1 MSESNAHDEFIKKY
15 RQFNGLPEEKIINI
29 GDYFPVNENRY
40 KKKKVASPKPS
51 PKKTKKKYK
60 GKIALVGTLAAAIAG
75 IAGYA
80 IGTSTQ
86 SPTIT
91 TSQAIVLLGETPNS
105 LGINDNIASRMEK
118 IENKFKNEDITN
130 KDIIEL
136 IPEVHQLSYDVLQNK
151 LAKTMGVDNDSI
163 RFGTESADEGRSRQY
178 VNIYHGTNK
187 THCTHYTSKDIAFL
201 CTENTISDEIA
212 SQIKNIS
219 TSANYIIQ
227 AQNGDI
233 NRDKMLENLKKSF
246 DETNRFAAGDL
257 KVDEKGNMTIDM
269 TKVSDISKVLEENGY
284 SPRTKQKIKEDYKTS
299 DDSYSVNANGNVE
312 NTDTVN
318 IEYDDNGR

>member
-1 MSESNAHDEFIKKY
+1 MSESNAHDEFIRKY
-15 RQFNGLPEEKIINI
+15 RQFNGLPDEKIIQI

-40 KKKKVASPKPS
+40 KKKKVASPKPE

-91 TSQAIVLLGETPNS
+91 TSQAIVLLGETPKS
-105 LGINDNIASRMEK
+105 LGINDEIASRIQK
-118 IENKFKNEDITN
+118 IEKELKNEDITN

-151 LAKTMGVDNDSI
+151 LARTMSVDNDSI
-163 RFGTESADEGRSRQY
+163 KFGTESADEGRSRQY
-178 VNIYHGTNK
+178 VNVYHGSNK
-187 THCTHYTSKDIAFL
+187 AHYTHYTSKDIAFI

-219 TSANYIIQ
+219 TSGNYIIQ

-233 NRDKMLENLKKSF
+233 NRDKMLENLNKSF
-246 DETNRFAAGDL
+246 DETNKFAAGDL
-257 KVDEKGNMTIDM
+257 KIDEKGNFTIDM
-269 TKVSDISKVLEENGY
+269 TKVSDISKELEENGY
-284 SPRTKQKIKEDYKTS
+284 SPRTKQKIEEYKTS
-299 DDSYSVNANGNVE
+299 DDSYSVNADGNVE

-318 IEYDDNGR
+318 IEYDDDGR